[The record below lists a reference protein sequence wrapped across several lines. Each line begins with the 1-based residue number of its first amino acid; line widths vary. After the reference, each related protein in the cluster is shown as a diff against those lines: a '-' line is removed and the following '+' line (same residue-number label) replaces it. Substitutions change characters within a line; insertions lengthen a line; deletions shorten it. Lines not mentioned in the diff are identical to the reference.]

1 MIPLNFSMYT
11 THLWYIYMLI
21 GLYLYLPIL
30 SAWLQQA
37 SEKSLRLFL
46 LLWGVTLLVPYLTQY
61 ATPNL

>member
-11 THLWYIYMLI
+11 IHLWYIYMLI

-46 LLWGVTLLVPYLTQY
+46 LL
-61 ATPNL
+61 

>member
-37 SEKSLRLFL
+37 SENIPRSSPTLRKSNWNSSSSTAHPRL
-46 LLWGVTLLVPYLTQY
+46 
-61 ATPNL
+61 